1 MVILV
6 SKKEKLKKELEDL
19 KKRRNEAI
27 KSKKNV
33 YEADENTLKSN
44 KKYHWPLFFGLKIQ
58 RVFSGYKLHVL
69 NELPKTY
76 VNAKKEELN
85 VFDRPI
91 IFAPNH
97 VRKKDIEML
106 LEVIKKHVILLS
118 GDFENLHGTFSG
130 LMLEKNGI
138 IYFDMENP
146 YDNDDLKKDEKYLK
160 ELEEYIKLTND
171 PVLIS
176 EYETEKSNYNRKIEN
191 IINDRENVKEVEK
204 QVLNAGN
211 NIIKFYEASWNLSPN
226 KLLYDGYFSLVQTA
240 VNTNALV
247 IPIAF
252 EQPVDFDMKDKD
264 IYIKIGNPIDFC
276 EYFSKQKDDE
286 PLSFSEKKIGLNII
300 MDKIGNLLL
309 DILDEYAVVKR
320 SDIPKDY
327 WENYKK
333 HVLSEWKFNE
343 DDINEK
349 HFVDKTK
356 VEQKEVFDH
365 LNKLEISKNNAFL
378 LNKRNHH

>member
-19 KKRRNEAI
+19 KKQRNEAI
-27 KSKKNV
+27 KNKECV
-33 YEADENTLKSN
+33 YEAKESTLKSN

-58 RVFSGYKLHVL
+58 RIFSGYKLHVL

-76 VNAKKEELN
+76 INAKQEELN

-138 IYFDMENP
+138 IYFDMKNP
-146 YDNDDLKKDEKYLK
+146 YDNDDLKKDEEYLK

-171 PVLIS
+171 PILIS
-176 EYETEKSNYNRKIEN
+176 EYEAEKNNYNKKMEN

-211 NIIKFYEASWNLSPN
+211 NIIKFYEASWDLSPN
-226 KLLYDGYFSLVQTA
+226 KLLYDGYFSFVQTA
-240 VNTNALV
+240 VDTNALV

-252 EQPVDFDMKDKD
+252 EQPVDFDMKDKH
-264 IYIKIGNPIDFC
+264 IYIKTGNPIDFC

-286 PLSFSEKKIGLNII
+286 PLSFSEKKMGLNII
-300 MDKIGNLLL
+300 MDRIGNLLL
-309 DILDEYAVVKR
+309 DILDKYAVVKR
-320 SDIPKDY
+320 NDIPKDY

-333 HVLSEWKFNE
+333 HVLSEWKFTE

-349 HFVDKTK
+349 HFVDNTK
-356 VEQKEVFDH
+356 AEQKNVFNH
-365 LNKLEISKNNAFL
+365 LNTLEINKNNAFL